1 LLLERGFDTAAVV
14 FAMAVIGPA
23 QGQRAVSTAVT
34 LFLRLD
40 LRRGAAGRP
49 FVCDDLLQALDAIV
63 GESRDSIF
71 TDPVDA
77 QAAIVGE
84 HVHLEFP
91 QPFLI
96 LAEHL
101 GDVVDGKDV

>member
-1 LLLERGFDTAAVV
+1 LG
-14 FAMAVIGPA
+14 
-23 QGQRAVSTAVT
+23 
-34 LFLRLD
+34 
-40 LRRGAAGRP
+40 LRRGGAGRP
-49 FVCDDLLQALDAIV
+49 FVGDNLLQALDAMV
-63 GESRDSIF
+63 GESWDSIF

-96 LAEHL
+96 LAEHF
-101 GDVVDGKDV
+101 GDVVDGEDV